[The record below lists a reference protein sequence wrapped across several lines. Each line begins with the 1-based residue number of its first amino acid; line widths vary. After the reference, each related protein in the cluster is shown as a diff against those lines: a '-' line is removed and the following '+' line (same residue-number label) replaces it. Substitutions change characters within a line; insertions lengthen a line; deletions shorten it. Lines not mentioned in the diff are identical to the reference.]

1 MILYRTVNSQVKS
14 PYYLK
19 VRREGSHSSLSPAL
33 NSEETPLAAHQKNGH
48 LDSPQALQ
56 WR

>member
-56 WR
+56 WW